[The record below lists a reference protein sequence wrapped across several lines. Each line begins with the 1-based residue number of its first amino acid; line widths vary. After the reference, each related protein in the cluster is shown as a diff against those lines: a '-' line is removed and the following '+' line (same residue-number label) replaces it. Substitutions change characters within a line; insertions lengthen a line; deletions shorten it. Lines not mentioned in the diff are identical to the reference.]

1 MSKTYLLPALMLL
14 IAGRAEAAGQT
25 QVPPAGSLQNPA
37 QRADRYYDQ
46 RQAPLA
52 PAASSNP
59 LPGTAASAGHAVN
72 TNVRFVLKGVRF
84 DHSAFIDDATL
95 QALARP
101 YIGREIG
108 ADELNRLVAEVNAI
122 YTRRGITTARAVLSR
137 QSLVG
142 DIVHVE
148 LIEGH
153 LGRLDI
159 RGNQRTGE
167 AFVRRRIHTAPGALL
182 DTDQLRRDL
191 VYINRTSSLRL
202 AALLRPGSERGLTD
216 VQVQVTEPAAGS
228 LDAFV
233 DNAGVDTSG
242 RSRIGLQGH
251 YDGLLDAGDRVDLSV
266 AKSRGGIDGLFS
278 YGALVNE
285 RNGRLGVSYSRSQ
298 IDIIAGPY
306 RALDIVGHSSV
317 TALQYDQPFI
327 ATQSWLLTGSTS
339 ASQIRSST
347 SIDGT
352 GVANNITNALALGL
366 SVNHRV
372 EGREWT
378 LTQLVN
384 HLNSSQPIDGSST
397 GWTAVGNFG
406 GAQRLGVSAWLLRA
420 DAGWQWSSSD
430 RLASSSLFQIGGP
443 GSVRGYERGVLAGTQ
458 GYYANLELHR
468 MLPHN
473 FDAYTFGDY
482 GAVFAAFPKARH
494 IAGGGLG
501 LIWRYHDWLSFN
513 GDVAKAFDQVVPNQD
528 SYRVDFRFAAHWD

>member
-1 MSKTYLLPALMLL
+1 MSRTYLLPALMLL
-14 IAGRAEAAGQT
+14 IAGRAEAVGQT
-25 QVPPAGSLQNPA
+25 QVPPVGSLQNPA
-37 QRADRYYDQ
+37 QRTDRYYDQ

-52 PAASSNP
+52 PASSSNP
-59 LPGTAASAGHAVN
+59 LPATTSSAGHAVN
-72 TNVRFVLKGVRF
+72 TDVRFVLNGVRF
-84 DHSAFIDDATL
+84 DHSAFMKDATL

-101 YIGREIG
+101 YIGHEVG
-108 ADELNRLVAEVNAI
+108 ADELNRLVADVNAI
-122 YTRRGITTARAVLSR
+122 YSRRGITTARALLGR
-137 QSLVG
+137 QSLAGGV
-142 DIVHVE
+142 VHIE

-159 RGNQRTGE
+159 RGNRRTGD

-202 AALLRPGSERGLTD
+202 AALLQPGSERGLTD
-216 VQVQVTEPAAGS
+216 VQVQVTEPAARS
-228 LDAFV
+228 LDAFI

-242 RSRIGLQGH
+242 RSRLGLQGH
-251 YDGLLDAGDRVDLSV
+251 YDGLLGVGDRVDLSV
-266 AKSRGGIDGLFS
+266 AKSRGGVDGLFS

-285 RNGRLGVSYSRSQ
+285 RNGRLGISYSRSE
-298 IDIIAGPY
+298 IDIVSGPY
-306 RALDIVGHSSV
+306 RTLDIVGHSSV

-327 ATQSWLLTGSTS
+327 ATQSWLLTGTGS

-352 GVANNITNALALGL
+352 GVADNTTNVLALGM

-372 EGREWT
+372 DGREWS

-384 HLNSSQPIDGSST
+384 HLNGSQPIDGSST

-406 GAQRLGVSAWLLRA
+406 GVQRLGASAWLLRA
-420 DAGWQWSSSD
+420 DAGWQWSSTD

-443 GSVRGYERGVLAGTQ
+443 GSVRGYERGVLAGTE

-468 MLPHN
+468 ILPRS
-473 FDAYTFGDY
+473 FDAYVFGDH

-494 IAGGGLG
+494 ITGGGLG
-501 LIWRYHDWLSFN
+501 LIWRYHGWLSFN
-513 GDVAKAFDQVVPNQD
+513 GDVARAFDKVVPGQD
-528 SYRVDFRFAAHWD
+528 AYRVDFRFAAHWE

>member
-1 MSKTYLLPALMLL
+1 MSRTYLLPALMLL
-14 IAGRAEAAGQT
+14 IAGHAEATGQT
-25 QVPPAGSLQNPA
+25 QVPLAGSLQTPA
-37 QRADRYYDQ
+37 QRVDRYYDQ

-52 PAASSNP
+52 PASSTNP
-59 LPGTAASAGHAVN
+59 LPNAATADARAVR
-72 TNVRFVLKGVRF
+72 TDVRFVLNGVRF
-84 DHSAFIDDATL
+84 DHSAFIDEAAL
-95 QALARP
+95 QALAKP
-101 YIGREIG
+101 YIGHEIG
-108 ADELNRLVAEVNAI
+108 ADELNHLVAQINAI
-122 YTRRGITTARAVLSR
+122 YTRRGITTARAVLGR
-137 QSLVG
+137 QALSG
-142 DIVHVE
+142 GIVHIE
-148 LIEGH
+148 LVEGH
-153 LGRLDI
+153 LGQLDI
-159 RGNQRTGE
+159 RGNQRTHD
-167 AFVRRRIHTAPGALL
+167 AFVRRRIHTASGALL

-202 AALLRPGSERGLTD
+202 VALLRPGSERGLTD
-216 VQVQVTEPAAGS
+216 VQVQVTEPASRS

-242 RSRIGLQGH
+242 RSRLGLQGH
-251 YDGLLDAGDRVDLSV
+251 YDGLLGVGDRVDLSV
-266 AKSRGGIDGLFS
+266 AKSRGGTDGLFS

-298 IDIIAGPY
+298 IDIISGPY

-327 ATQSWLLTGSTS
+327 ATQAWLLTGSTS

-352 GVANNITNALALGL
+352 GVADNATNVLALGL

-372 EGREWT
+372 DGREWA

-384 HLNSSQPIDGSST
+384 HLNSSQPIDGTST

-406 GAQRLGVSAWLLRA
+406 GAQRLGASAWLLRA

-443 GSVRGYERGVLAGTQ
+443 GSVRGYERGVLAGTE
-458 GYYANLELHR
+458 GYYANLELHW
-468 MLPHN
+468 MLPRN
-473 FDAYTFGDY
+473 FDAYAFGDH

-494 IAGGGLG
+494 ITGGGLG

-513 GDVAKAFDQVVPNQD
+513 GDIARALDKVVPNQD
-528 SYRVDFRFAAHWD
+528 SYRVDFRLAAHWD